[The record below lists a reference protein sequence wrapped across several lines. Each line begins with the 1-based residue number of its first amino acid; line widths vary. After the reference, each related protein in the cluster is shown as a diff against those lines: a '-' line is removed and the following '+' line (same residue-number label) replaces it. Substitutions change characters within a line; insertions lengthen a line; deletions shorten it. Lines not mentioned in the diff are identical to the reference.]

1 MVRKIIYFVPQFQ
14 FHSYEILTFVMSGY
28 PFRGKIEFFCHPL
41 LIVKVIPDNFEATIN
56 HEMGKPI

>member
-1 MVRKIIYFVPQFQ
+1 MPQFQ